1 MENMDKFNKLV
12 GTIFGRLYEEFPVPV
27 QLVPENF
34 LNHVIDVDDEN
45 GAFSF
50 SEYFEST
57 VKWLETA
64 DYVWIAQ
71 DQSTL
76 AGPAYDLVRSERGLE
91 ALRNVPSSLEGN
103 ASIGERLS
111 NFSKSKA
118 SEAVSTLI
126 SLAITTLQLAHEQRG
141 IS

>member
-12 GTIFGRLYEEFPVPV
+12 GTMFGCLYEEFPVPV
-27 QLVPENF
+27 HLVPENF
-34 LNHVIDVDDEN
+34 LDQVINEDDEH

-64 DYVWIAQ
+64 DYVWIAK

-76 AGPAYDLVRSERGLE
+76 AGPSYNLVLSERGLE
-91 ALRNVPSSLEGN
+91 ALRKVPSSLEGS
-103 ASIGERLS
+103 ASIGERLA

-118 SEAVSTLI
+118 SEAVGTLI
-126 SLAITTLQLAHEQRG
+126 SLAITTA
-141 IS
+141 ST